1 VYCLC
6 SGDKKM
12 TDEFDI
18 DLTSVEEENDFSPI
32 PNGNYEMVANQWN
45 QHTSKAGN
53 LSIKVEFD
61 VVGPS
66 HANRKIWEYFT
77 VQGNAVQVTAR
88 RVKAWRKS
96 MGLDPDVSF
105 NKEALEEMMNKP
117 FMAKVKIEPGTDGY
131 ADSNKINDFV
141 SKGTSTPKS
150 EEKSEPVQD
159 PAEVEAAERSTGE
172 QDYDWMK

>member
-1 VYCLC
+1 MHCLC

-45 QHTSKAGN
+45 LHTSIAGN

-141 SKGTSTPKS
+141 SKGTSTPA
-150 EEKSEPVQD
+150 EEKSAPVQD
-159 PAEVEAAERSTGE
+159 PAEVEAAEKSTGE